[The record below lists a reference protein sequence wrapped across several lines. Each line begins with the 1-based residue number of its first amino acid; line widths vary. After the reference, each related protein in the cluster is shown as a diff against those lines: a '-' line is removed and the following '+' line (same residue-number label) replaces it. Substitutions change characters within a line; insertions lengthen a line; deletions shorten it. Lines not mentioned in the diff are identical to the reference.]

1 MMQEAQVWHTQV
13 ALAEDNPARGGDRP
27 ECSICYNTYDNV
39 FKTPKLLECTHTFC
53 LECLSRVMA
62 LSAEEDIGQIPCPLC
77 RHPTSIPQNGTPALT
92 TSREVLGQLPAH
104 QQREERVWLEG
115 KKLCYSS
122 PLDPSSSITCVCI
135 DIGGTKPEGP
145 PTLTRAGR
153 RGVLG
158 RLFLR
163 ADWKRLLLFA
173 LLAVML
179 ACIVLW
185 PLHCIVST
193 GTSRCWKIRPSPGP
207 FTTTTPSFNMPQ

>member
-1 MMQEAQVWHTQV
+1 ME
-13 ALAEDNPARGGDRP
+13 RP

-62 LSAEEDIGQIPCPLC
+62 LSIEEEIGQIPCPIC

-104 QQREERVWLEG
+104 QQQEERVWLEG

-122 PLDPSSSITCVCI
+122 PQNPSSSVTCICI
-135 DIGGTKPEGP
+135 DIGGTKQDGP
-145 PTLTRAGR
+145 PAPTQAHR
-153 RGVLG
+153 RGFLG
-158 RLFLR
+158 RLALL

-173 LLAVML
+173 VLAVML

-185 PLHCIVST
+185 PLHCIVSGST
-193 GTSRCWKIRPSPGP
+193 PRCWQGRPAPGP
-207 FTTTTPSFNMPQ
+207 IITTTVPPTFPLKLSH